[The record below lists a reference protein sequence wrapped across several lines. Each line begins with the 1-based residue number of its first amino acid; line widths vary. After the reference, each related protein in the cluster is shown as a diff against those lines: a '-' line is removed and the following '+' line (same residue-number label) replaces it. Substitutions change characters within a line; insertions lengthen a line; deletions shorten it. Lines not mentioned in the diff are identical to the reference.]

1 MLAETA
7 SLQKV
12 LFTRGWA
19 EQENE
24 YSGHFNKLLK
34 NYRFPYSSIVQLV
47 PLCTII
53 YSIDFVCFFI
63 FGRFH
68 FMIFCF
74 IWNRCAENRK
84 PLPASHTFLA
94 NMDGWKTRKWNHATG
109 FELSISV
116 LWIHLLF
123 SEIIAG
129 KKLLSEIIAGRKR
142 TLWIIFRI
150 FCSSLILFQRNY
162 ESTVTQVKGLILSGW
177 VDWTAC

>member
-1 MLAETA
+1 MKTPTC
-7 SLQKV
+7 V
-12 LFTRGWA
+12 LLTSTRGWA

-109 FELSISV
+109 FAFSISV

-129 KKLLSEIIAGRKR
+129 
-142 TLWIIFRI
+142 T
-150 FCSSLILFQRNY
+150 LILFQRNY

-177 VDWTAC
+177 VDWTVCLRWVGWTCRTEEQMEAVGVNNNEQD

>member
-1 MLAETA
+1 M
-7 SLQKV
+7 
-12 LFTRGWA
+12 
-19 EQENE
+19 
-24 YSGHFNKLLK
+24 K

-74 IWNRCAENRK
+74 IWNRSAENRK
-84 PLPASHTFLA
+84 SLPASQTFFA
-94 NMDGWKTRKWNHATG
+94 NTLGCYTRKWNHATG
-109 FELSISV
+109 FWFSISI
-116 LWIHLLF
+116 LWIHLWF

-129 KKLLSEIIAGRKR
+129 KKILFEIIAGRKI

-150 FCSSLILFQRNY
+150 FCFSLTWYHNWM
-162 ESTVTQVKGLILSGW
+162 G
-177 VDWTAC
+177 VDP